1 MSRKNVRYHEIT
13 SHEFRVLLAV
23 AGRSAC
29 AELKVQTRRQS
40 LQRGEPPQRAGSL
53 TLVCTTVMS

>member
-29 AELKVQTRRQS
+29 AELRVQT
-40 LQRGEPPQRAGSL
+40 
-53 TLVCTTVMS
+53 